1 MYIHR
6 TIENKILHMKDM
18 FSIILLT
25 GSRQVGKTTLLKY
38 LFKDLPYYTFDDPI
52 LLQSAKEEA
61 GIFIKNLLPPV
72 IIDEIQYVP
81 TIFPYLKMSVDEKK
95 EKGMFLLTGS
105 QQFHLMKSV
114 SESLVGRLGVI
125 NLQGLS
131 LREKLDDSFE
141 DFFIPTT
148 TYFRNRKKTAKKLSY
163 QDVWQII
170 HRGSMPVLHAEPI
183 DWQLFYSSYI
193 KTYIERDVRQLTQV
207 GDEMKFLTFMT
218 VIAGRT
224 AQMLNITSVARDVGI
239 SVSTADRWLSI
250 LLASQIIY
258 LLYPYHTNITKRAI
272 KAPKLYFLDTGLAA
286 YLTRWSNPDV
296 LEAGAMNGAFFETF
310 VIGEVLKSFNNAGFL
325 MPPLYYYRDKDGVEV
340 DLLIELNG
348 VLHPLEIK
356 KTSNPDQDHIKAFF
370 TLQKK
375 EISLGNGGI
384 ICLYDECIPLNK
396 NNTIIPITWL

>member
-81 TIFPYLKMSVDEKK
+81 TLFPYFKMSVDEKK

-131 LREKLDDSFE
+131 LREILVDGFE
-141 DFFIPTT
+141 DYFIPIE
-148 TYFRNRKKTAKKLSY
+148 TYFQNRKKTVKRLSY
-163 QDVWQII
+163 QDIWQII
-170 HRGSMPVLHAEPI
+170 HRGSMPVLHVESM
-183 DWQLFYSSYI
+183 DWELFYSSFI

-207 GDEMKFLTFMT
+207 GDEMKFLTFMS

-250 LLASQIIY
+250 LLTSQIIY
-258 LLYPYHTNITKRAI
+258 LLYPYQTNITKRAI
-272 KAPKLYFLDTGLAA
+272 KTPKCYFLDTGLAA

-310 VIGEVLKSFNNAGFL
+310 VISEVLKSFYNAGFL
-325 MPPLYYYRDKDGVEV
+325 TPPLYYYRDKDGVEI
-340 DLLIELNG
+340 DLLIEMNG
-348 VLHPLEIK
+348 LLHPVEIK
-356 KTSNPDQDHIKAFF
+356 KTSNPKHDHIKAFL
-370 TLQKK
+370 TLKK
-375 EISLGNGGI
+375 KNVNLGKGGI
-384 ICLYDECIPLNK
+384 ICLYDECIPLNED
-396 NNTIIPITWL
+396 NTIIPVTWL